1 MTSNTK
7 KRTIIYVII
16 FSVVLFITSWL
27 FQSHTIRHD
36 VIDSNKPLADS
47 LQMLLKKDSA
57 LTIKYYTL
65 LNEIKSGDN
74 VIKELIGKKKSL
86 EKKLI
91 ESKNKIELTIKAIK
105 SDTTHDT
112 EQKHF
117 DALYKLFYNDINIKS
132 QLDEKQKQIEAA
144 QEKQDKKKSE
154 FDKAQKNYAK
164 ALNNIHQITT
174 TIRGSKSITYLG
186 TKYNLFI
193 ADIDS
198 TIIQLHHK
206 KMNGSNF
213 QSLGEVHKY
222 LISQKLQP
230 LMITNA
236 GMYTPSIEPEGLYIE
251 SPGKVLYQLDTTK
264 QQKQN
269 PDNFYL
275 MPNGVFYID
284 VFGKAHIDTTEFL
297 LKYIKANRVN
307 DIKIATQ
314 SGPMLVINNRI
325 HNAFVWG
332 SSNRKIR
339 SGVGII
345 NEKTVVFVI
354 SKEESTFYEFSMLFK
369 DVLKCSNAL
378 FLDGAI
384 SKMYLSDIDS
394 TVKDGFF
401 GPIIS
406 ASKK

>member
-1 MTSNTK
+1 
-7 KRTIIYVII
+7 
-16 FSVVLFITSWL
+16 
-27 FQSHTIRHD
+27 
-36 VIDSNKPLADS
+36 
-47 LQMLLKKDSA
+47 
-57 LTIKYYTL
+57 
-65 LNEIKSGDN
+65 
-74 VIKELIGKKKSL
+74 
-86 EKKLI
+86 
-91 ESKNKIELTIKAIK
+91 
-105 SDTTHDT
+105 
-112 EQKHF
+112 
-117 DALYKLFYNDINIKS
+117 
-132 QLDEKQKQIEAA
+132 
-144 QEKQDKKKSE
+144 
-154 FDKAQKNYAK
+154 
-164 ALNNIHQITT
+164 
-174 TIRGSKSITYLG
+174 
-186 TKYNLFI
+186 
-193 ADIDS
+193 
-198 TIIQLHHK
+198 
-206 KMNGSNF
+206 MNGSNF

-251 SPGKVLYQLDTTK
+251 SPGKVLYQLDTIK

-378 FLDGAI
+378 YLDGAI

-406 ASKK
+406 VSKE